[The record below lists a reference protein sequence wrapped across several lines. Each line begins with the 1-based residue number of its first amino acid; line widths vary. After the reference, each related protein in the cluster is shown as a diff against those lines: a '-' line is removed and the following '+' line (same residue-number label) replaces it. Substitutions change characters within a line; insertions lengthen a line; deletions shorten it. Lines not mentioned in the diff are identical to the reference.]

1 MTILC
6 ALLLLYSLDEGK
18 PVKDAAGE
26 IVELDL
32 SGAWVSDADM
42 AQVAQLRH
50 LRKLNLSHTRITDS
64 GLEHLKP
71 LENVTDLDCYYAEYL
86 TEEGVAHLHNWKH
99 LERLNLRGTKVTS
112 KVFDSLAK
120 LTSLRSL
127 DISSTQ
133 IEDEGIEALT
143 SLTKL
148 ESLAIGGNR
157 LSGAALP
164 LLKLLPSLVNLDV
177 GGIQRVDS
185 GLWGLALTAENLTRL
200 SELKQLRS
208 LNLSGATLS
217 DRGVDRP
224 GSPEAERS
232 ELRDLSKLAALVNLE
247 RLDLSRLPV
256 TSESLQPLAKLPKL
270 RELRLGLA
278 AGVDDSAL
286 PVLLKIKSVYISGSK
301 MSPQALAKL
310 SSGS

>member
-50 LRKLNLSHTRITDS
+50 LRKLDLSHTRITDS

-86 TEEGVAHLHNWKH
+86 TEEGVAHLRNWKH

-112 KVFDSLAK
+112 KVLGFEQLS
-120 LTSLRSL
+120 
-127 DISSTQ
+127 
-133 IEDEGIEALT
+133 ALP
-143 SLTKL
+143 KL
-148 ESLAIGGNR
+148 ERLAIGGNR
-157 LSGAALP
+157 LSGAALTM
-164 LLKLLPSLVNLDV
+164 LKLLPSLVDLDV

-185 GLWGLALTAENLTRL
+185 GLWGLPLTDDNLERI

-208 LNLSGATLS
+208 LSLAGATLA
-217 DRGVDRP
+217 DRGVDKP
-224 GSPEAERS
+224 GHPEAERS
-232 ELRDLSKLAALVNLE
+232 EPLNLSKLVTLENLR

-256 TSESLQPLAKLPKL
+256 DAETLAPLRARLPKL
-270 RELRLGLA
+270 RIRGTTT
-278 AGVDDSAL
+278 
-286 PVLLKIKSVYISGSK
+286 P
-301 MSPQALAKL
+301 
-310 SSGS
+310 